1 VRKLTLIL
9 GGAGSG
15 KSAKALQIAQEAQAS
30 PVLFVATAQAGDEEM
45 RIRIERHRAE
55 RPVTWQ
61 TREISS
67 GVGQA
72 ICRHPNG
79 STTVIIDCITL
90 LVSNLIADSPDPF
103 DENVK
108 RRVEQEIAEIV
119 WAAKQRDGHMIV
131 VSNEVGTGLAPLT
144 PLGRAYR
151 DLLGRANQTLAAAAD
166 TVILMVAGLP
176 VSLKAE

>member
-1 VRKLTLIL
+1 MRKLTLIL

-15 KSAKALQIAQEAQAS
+15 KSAKALQIAQEDRA
-30 PVLFVATAQAGDEEM
+30 VLFVATAQAGDEEM

-72 ICRHPNG
+72 ICRHPNR
-79 STTVIIDCITL
+79 STTVIVDCITL
-90 LVSNLIADSPDPF
+90 LVSNLIVDSPDPF

-176 VSLKAE
+176 VSLKGE

>member
-1 VRKLTLIL
+1 MRKLTLIV

-15 KSAKALQIAQEAQAS
+15 KSAKALQIAQEDRA
-30 PVLFVATAQAGDEEM
+30 VLFVATAQAGDEEM

-72 ICRHPNG
+72 ICRHPNR

>member
-1 VRKLTLIL
+1 MRKLTLIV

-15 KSAKALQIAQEAQAS
+15 KSAKALQIAQEARA
-30 PVLFVATAQAGDEEM
+30 VLFVATAQAGDEEM

-79 STTVIIDCITL
+79 PTTVIVDCITL

>member
-1 VRKLTLIL
+1 MRKLTLIL

-15 KSAKALQIAQEAQAS
+15 KSAKALQIAQEDRA
-30 PVLFVATAQAGDEEM
+30 VLFVATAQAGDEEM

-72 ICRHPNG
+72 ICRHPNR

-108 RRVEQEIAEIV
+108 RRVEQEITEIV

>member
-1 VRKLTLIL
+1 MLTLIL

-15 KSAKALQIAQEAQAS
+15 KSAKALQIAQEARS
-30 PVLFVATAQAGDEEM
+30 VLFVATAQAGDEEM

-61 TREISS
+61 TREISY

-72 ICRHPNG
+72 VSRHPNG
-79 STTVIIDCITL
+79 STTVIVDCITL
-90 LVSNLIADSPDPF
+90 LVSNLIAASPDPF
-103 DENVK
+103 DEKVK

-119 WAAKQRDGHMIV
+119 WVAKQREGHMIV
-131 VSNEVGTGLAPLT
+131 VSNEVGTGLVPLT
-144 PLGRAYR
+144 PVGRAYR
-151 DLLGRANQTLAAAAD
+151 DLLGRANQTLAAAAH

-176 VSLKAE
+176 LSLKGE

>member
-1 VRKLTLIL
+1 MRKLTLIL

-15 KSAKALQIAQEAQAS
+15 KSAKALQIAQEDRA
-30 PVLFVATAQAGDEEM
+30 VLFVATAQAGDEEM

-72 ICRHPNG
+72 ICRHPNR

-176 VSLKAE
+176 VSLKGK